1 MVQPEGLLI
10 IPHFVKYKPLF
21 SMVVLSP
28 DLSDLP
34 RVLLQLLPFLQGSPW
49 VLFSLFW
56 IRLFPCEL
64 KYYQLEALWHD
75 GGIIVR
81 QDMRAPLLL
90 HSLGLKNEHKVSH
103 LSLYSY
109 L

>member
-34 RVLLQLLPFLQGSPW
+34 RVSSSASTFSTGEPLGSVLTLLDQA
-49 VLFSLFW
+49 FS
-56 IRLFPCEL
+56 
-64 KYYQLEALWHD
+64 
-75 GGIIVR
+75 
-81 QDMRAPLLL
+81 M
-90 HSLGLKNEHKVSH
+90 
-103 LSLYSY
+103 
-109 L
+109 